1 MYPCASRTNKQTNKN
16 LRCGNRKGLLGRNDQ
31 THHRMGPKTMESIPP
46 SKRNTQAD
54 IQLRTRQTNHQQET
68 DGCIQIKHNPEH
80 QPSRMSSKSTAYV
93 PPKTASTPT
102 KANTQTCSYLDFNQ
116 FLIRR
121 ITRNICLRLRI
132 KQIQTRQQQRALC
145 NSSVHCARAGCTVLH
160 FKPKRTFKVL
170 PTLKGVAKP
179 KRPNTPGQI
188 LTSCTDIGWGGGGAG
203 EEVPTQHNM
212 RAATRC
218 IASLRQALSDHHAC
232 TNKHVQVRSATSSAQ
247 PLSPKTRPSRRGPP
261 KYVPTQ
267 PKTINRV

>member
-1 MYPCASRTNKQTNKN
+1 MSPPSLNCNKMHKHMPQQTNKTNKN

-132 KQIQTRQQQRALC
+132 KPGALHVLITSTSITCRMIAHRTQLLNDYSPTLQKQQQQVLPLAKPDALANMGC
-145 NSSVHCARAGCTVLH
+145 SKMNAIFAPAGCKANSLH
-160 FKPKRTFKVL
+160 TI
-170 PTLKGVAKP
+170 PTK
-179 KRPNTPGQI
+179 
-188 LTSCTDIGWGGGGAG
+188 
-203 EEVPTQHNM
+203 
-212 RAATRC
+212 AATPQPTPCLHPGYVTRGPNRP
-218 IASLRQALSDHHAC
+218 IQLSF
-232 TNKHVQVRSATSSAQ
+232 TPVRSMEATCCCRIQ
-247 PLSPKTRPSRRGPP
+247 NWHVKNTKT
-261 KYVPTQ
+261 
-267 PKTINRV
+267 

>member
-1 MYPCASRTNKQTNKN
+1 MQTNGCYVAYYGIQGGSYCYILCFSTLQGVSRLPPEAKARRCRADCRLKELANKQTNKN

-132 KQIQTRQQQRALC
+132 KQIQ
-145 NSSVHCARAGCTVLH
+145 
-160 FKPKRTFKVL
+160 
-170 PTLKGVAKP
+170 
-179 KRPNTPGQI
+179 I
-188 LTSCTDIGWGGGGAG
+188 LTCREQDI
-203 EEVPTQHNM
+203 
-212 RAATRC
+212 R
-218 IASLRQALSDHHAC
+218 
-232 TNKHVQVRSATSSAQ
+232 
-247 PLSPKTRPSRRGPP
+247 
-261 KYVPTQ
+261 
-267 PKTINRV
+267 

>member
-1 MYPCASRTNKQTNKN
+1 MAAPIPWANVGCLACHVARNKQKNKN

-116 FLIRR
+116 FL
-121 ITRNICLRLRI
+121 
-132 KQIQTRQQQRALC
+132 
-145 NSSVHCARAGCTVLH
+145 
-160 FKPKRTFKVL
+160 FPF
-170 PTLKGVAKP
+170 
-179 KRPNTPGQI
+179 
-188 LTSCTDIGWGGGGAG
+188 
-203 EEVPTQHNM
+203 
-212 RAATRC
+212 ATRVLVPETC
-218 IASLRQALSDHHAC
+218 QDG
-232 TNKHVQVRSATSSAQ
+232 
-247 PLSPKTRPSRRGPP
+247 SRAYKDREEGL
-261 KYVPTQ
+261 
-267 PKTINRV
+267 

>member
-1 MYPCASRTNKQTNKN
+1 MHGKHCSWSATSQDQTEPCMASTVAGAPYTARKASADSIEFYKQTNKN

-132 KQIQTRQQQRALC
+132 KQIQ
-145 NSSVHCARAGCTVLH
+145 
-160 FKPKRTFKVL
+160 
-170 PTLKGVAKP
+170 
-179 KRPNTPGQI
+179 I
-188 LTSCTDIGWGGGGAG
+188 LTCREQDI
-203 EEVPTQHNM
+203 
-212 RAATRC
+212 R
-218 IASLRQALSDHHAC
+218 
-232 TNKHVQVRSATSSAQ
+232 
-247 PLSPKTRPSRRGPP
+247 
-261 KYVPTQ
+261 
-267 PKTINRV
+267 

>member
-1 MYPCASRTNKQTNKN
+1 MQRTQPQRDIFFFICNQTQPPWNVAESIPQSQGNAPIETEPMIKNTTHSSNLAATETNKQTKN

-68 DGCIQIKHNPEH
+68 DGWIQIKHNPEH

-121 ITRNICLRLRI
+121 ITRNICLRLRNPSYAHAKLI
-132 KQIQTRQQQRALC
+132 
-145 NSSVHCARAGCTVLH
+145 
-160 FKPKRTFKVL
+160 
-170 PTLKGVAKP
+170 LKGSQG
-179 KRPNTPGQI
+179 R
-188 LTSCTDIGWGGGGAG
+188 
-203 EEVPTQHNM
+203 
-212 RAATRC
+212 
-218 IASLRQALSDHHAC
+218 RQGS
-232 TNKHVQVRSATSSAQ
+232 
-247 PLSPKTRPSRRGPP
+247 
-261 KYVPTQ
+261 
-267 PKTINRV
+267 

>member
-1 MYPCASRTNKQTNKN
+1 MHTILLLKLGGGLVPNCQGSIVYVQNVLAQWLRTRYTFFLNAQHMIEFVRSIINKQTNKN

-132 KQIQTRQQQRALC
+132 KQIQ
-145 NSSVHCARAGCTVLH
+145 
-160 FKPKRTFKVL
+160 
-170 PTLKGVAKP
+170 
-179 KRPNTPGQI
+179 I
-188 LTSCTDIGWGGGGAG
+188 LTCREQDI
-203 EEVPTQHNM
+203 
-212 RAATRC
+212 R
-218 IASLRQALSDHHAC
+218 
-232 TNKHVQVRSATSSAQ
+232 
-247 PLSPKTRPSRRGPP
+247 
-261 KYVPTQ
+261 
-267 PKTINRV
+267 

>member
-1 MYPCASRTNKQTNKN
+1 MRQPQRAARSKRPNTPSDANPCFDGVSLQGPSLHTCLSIQGISEAAQLPLCRQDQTNKKN
-16 LRCGNRKGLLGRNDQ
+16 LRCGNRKGLLGQNDQ

-132 KQIQTRQQQRALC
+132 KQIQ
-145 NSSVHCARAGCTVLH
+145 
-160 FKPKRTFKVL
+160 
-170 PTLKGVAKP
+170 
-179 KRPNTPGQI
+179 I
-188 LTSCTDIGWGGGGAG
+188 LTCREQDI
-203 EEVPTQHNM
+203 
-212 RAATRC
+212 R
-218 IASLRQALSDHHAC
+218 
-232 TNKHVQVRSATSSAQ
+232 
-247 PLSPKTRPSRRGPP
+247 
-261 KYVPTQ
+261 
-267 PKTINRV
+267 

>member
-1 MYPCASRTNKQTNKN
+1 MSVTPPAGPDSIRTARQTDRRREAYSRCNSPCPVGLLAHPLQRQLQAAHGTRGLCCSCHGRAARTDHCRLHAMVHSEAPDHAKQTNKN

-132 KQIQTRQQQRALC
+132 KQIQ
-145 NSSVHCARAGCTVLH
+145 
-160 FKPKRTFKVL
+160 
-170 PTLKGVAKP
+170 
-179 KRPNTPGQI
+179 I
-188 LTSCTDIGWGGGGAG
+188 LTCREQDI
-203 EEVPTQHNM
+203 
-212 RAATRC
+212 R
-218 IASLRQALSDHHAC
+218 
-232 TNKHVQVRSATSSAQ
+232 
-247 PLSPKTRPSRRGPP
+247 
-261 KYVPTQ
+261 
-267 PKTINRV
+267 

>member
-1 MYPCASRTNKQTNKN
+1 MHLSTIFVCLFVCLQNKQTNKN

-132 KQIQTRQQQRALC
+132 KQIQ
-145 NSSVHCARAGCTVLH
+145 
-160 FKPKRTFKVL
+160 
-170 PTLKGVAKP
+170 
-179 KRPNTPGQI
+179 I
-188 LTSCTDIGWGGGGAG
+188 LTCREQDI
-203 EEVPTQHNM
+203 
-212 RAATRC
+212 R
-218 IASLRQALSDHHAC
+218 
-232 TNKHVQVRSATSSAQ
+232 
-247 PLSPKTRPSRRGPP
+247 
-261 KYVPTQ
+261 
-267 PKTINRV
+267 

>member
-1 MYPCASRTNKQTNKN
+1 MRPFLATCEPVVELLQFPTPRKGATSPALTPLTCIIAAACTIGQSPPVTIPLKQTNKN

-80 QPSRMSSKSTAYV
+80 QPSRMSRKSTAYV

-132 KQIQTRQQQRALC
+132 KQIQ
-145 NSSVHCARAGCTVLH
+145 
-160 FKPKRTFKVL
+160 
-170 PTLKGVAKP
+170 
-179 KRPNTPGQI
+179 I
-188 LTSCTDIGWGGGGAG
+188 LTCREQDI
-203 EEVPTQHNM
+203 
-212 RAATRC
+212 R
-218 IASLRQALSDHHAC
+218 
-232 TNKHVQVRSATSSAQ
+232 
-247 PLSPKTRPSRRGPP
+247 
-261 KYVPTQ
+261 
-267 PKTINRV
+267 

>member
-1 MYPCASRTNKQTNKN
+1 MEEDKKKVLRLLYHSAGGHNGFQHDMRLLNELDIKQTNKN

-121 ITRNICLRLRI
+121 ITRNICLRYNHGWRDLVACSHLRLV
-132 KQIQTRQQQRALC
+132 QASRVQR
-145 NSSVHCARAGCTVLH
+145 
-160 FKPKRTFKVL
+160 
-170 PTLKGVAKP
+170 
-179 KRPNTPGQI
+179 TP
-188 LTSCTDIGWGGGGAG
+188 L
-203 EEVPTQHNM
+203 
-212 RAATRC
+212 
-218 IASLRQALSDHHAC
+218 LSF
-232 TNKHVQVRSATSSAQ
+232 
-247 PLSPKTRPSRRGPP
+247 
-261 KYVPTQ
+261 
-267 PKTINRV
+267 

>member
-1 MYPCASRTNKQTNKN
+1 MGAYIATGEQKSDQHRNQMLQLSQLHVKSTYPPKASNKQTNKN

-132 KQIQTRQQQRALC
+132 KQ
-145 NSSVHCARAGCTVLH
+145 N
-160 FKPKRTFKVL
+160 
-170 PTLKGVAKP
+170 
-179 KRPNTPGQI
+179 QI
-188 LTSCTDIGWGGGGAG
+188 LTCREQDI
-203 EEVPTQHNM
+203 
-212 RAATRC
+212 R
-218 IASLRQALSDHHAC
+218 
-232 TNKHVQVRSATSSAQ
+232 
-247 PLSPKTRPSRRGPP
+247 
-261 KYVPTQ
+261 
-267 PKTINRV
+267 

>member
-1 MYPCASRTNKQTNKN
+1 MVTNHWMLLKLIFFLLLGPSEPLKALFLRSVTSTAPTETSAVGVHYICGVHVQTKTNKN

-132 KQIQTRQQQRALC
+132 KQIQ
-145 NSSVHCARAGCTVLH
+145 
-160 FKPKRTFKVL
+160 
-170 PTLKGVAKP
+170 
-179 KRPNTPGQI
+179 I
-188 LTSCTDIGWGGGGAG
+188 LTCREQDI
-203 EEVPTQHNM
+203 
-212 RAATRC
+212 R
-218 IASLRQALSDHHAC
+218 
-232 TNKHVQVRSATSSAQ
+232 
-247 PLSPKTRPSRRGPP
+247 
-261 KYVPTQ
+261 
-267 PKTINRV
+267 

>member
-1 MYPCASRTNKQTNKN
+1 MWLYSIHHITTDHIPCSWQPSDLPKYHSSTTDRTMTDQMTTQPALMHMAPSPLLCASGPHKQTNKN

-132 KQIQTRQQQRALC
+132 KQIQILTCSHIA
-145 NSSVHCARAGCTVLH
+145 NSS
-160 FKPKRTFKVL
+160 
-170 PTLKGVAKP
+170 LKYLEA
-179 KRPNTPGQI
+179 
-188 LTSCTDIGWGGGGAG
+188 
-203 EEVPTQHNM
+203 
-212 RAATRC
+212 
-218 IASLRQALSDHHAC
+218 
-232 TNKHVQVRSATSSAQ
+232 
-247 PLSPKTRPSRRGPP
+247 
-261 KYVPTQ
+261 
-267 PKTINRV
+267 

>member
-1 MYPCASRTNKQTNKN
+1 MRAHEAVAWVLESVCVCKFTCHTVCVHKLVIELNRTSFYTLVPLIAHFEGTCCRLYAFPFGFWHNKTNKN

-132 KQIQTRQQQRALC
+132 KQIQ
-145 NSSVHCARAGCTVLH
+145 
-160 FKPKRTFKVL
+160 
-170 PTLKGVAKP
+170 
-179 KRPNTPGQI
+179 I
-188 LTSCTDIGWGGGGAG
+188 LTCREQDILIIR
-203 EEVPTQHNM
+203 EHTPH
-212 RAATRC
+212 
-218 IASLRQALSDHHAC
+218 
-232 TNKHVQVRSATSSAQ
+232 
-247 PLSPKTRPSRRGPP
+247 
-261 KYVPTQ
+261 
-267 PKTINRV
+267 

>member
-1 MYPCASRTNKQTNKN
+1 MQLTCHCILAIHLVPYSCRFHSGKMPPSTCKLQVPVLLDGLIVFVEQVPLPSAANKQTNKN

-132 KQIQTRQQQRALC
+132 KQIQ
-145 NSSVHCARAGCTVLH
+145 
-160 FKPKRTFKVL
+160 
-170 PTLKGVAKP
+170 
-179 KRPNTPGQI
+179 I
-188 LTSCTDIGWGGGGAG
+188 LTCREQDI
-203 EEVPTQHNM
+203 
-212 RAATRC
+212 R
-218 IASLRQALSDHHAC
+218 
-232 TNKHVQVRSATSSAQ
+232 
-247 PLSPKTRPSRRGPP
+247 
-261 KYVPTQ
+261 
-267 PKTINRV
+267 

>member
-1 MYPCASRTNKQTNKN
+1 MCLQIKHSPKHQPSKMSGKFKQTNKQKFKVRQPQRAAKSKRPNAPADGSKNNGIHTTKQEEYPSRHPTTDTANKQTNKN

-93 PPKTASTPT
+93 PPKMSSIPT

-121 ITRNICLRLRI
+121 STRNICLRLRI
-132 KQIQTRQQQRALC
+132 KHI
-145 NSSVHCARAGCTVLH
+145 
-160 FKPKRTFKVL
+160 
-170 PTLKGVAKP
+170 
-179 KRPNTPGQI
+179 QI
-188 LTSCTDIGWGGGGAG
+188 LTCREQDI
-203 EEVPTQHNM
+203 
-212 RAATRC
+212 R
-218 IASLRQALSDHHAC
+218 
-232 TNKHVQVRSATSSAQ
+232 
-247 PLSPKTRPSRRGPP
+247 
-261 KYVPTQ
+261 
-267 PKTINRV
+267 

>member
-1 MYPCASRTNKQTNKN
+1 MGLRLFDFYKQTNKN

-102 KANTQTCSYLDFNQ
+102 KAKTQTCSYLDFNQ

-132 KQIQTRQQQRALC
+132 KQIQILTCREQDIRLYHCQMVLCTSLPVDLLAISNRHALC
-145 NSSVHCARAGCTVLH
+145 LRGSWSRLAC
-160 FKPKRTFKVL
+160 
-170 PTLKGVAKP
+170 
-179 KRPNTPGQI
+179 
-188 LTSCTDIGWGGGGAG
+188 
-203 EEVPTQHNM
+203 M
-212 RAATRC
+212 TRC
-218 IASLRQALSDHHAC
+218 VLVVCLVLCVSRVVLCELSLRVVL
-232 TNKHVQVRSATSSAQ
+232 NAQ
-247 PLSPKTRPSRRGPP
+247 SKLCNPNP
-261 KYVPTQ
+261 
-267 PKTINRV
+267 

>member
-1 MYPCASRTNKQTNKN
+1 MVFLNTTSIGSEITLQSTFGVVGLSWAGSFLYSSLPIPHLPLQTNKN

-121 ITRNICLRLRI
+121 ITRNIC
-132 KQIQTRQQQRALC
+132 
-145 NSSVHCARAGCTVLH
+145 H
-160 FKPKRTFKVL
+160 
-170 PTLKGVAKP
+170 
-179 KRPNTPGQI
+179 
-188 LTSCTDIGWGGGGAG
+188 
-203 EEVPTQHNM
+203 
-212 RAATRC
+212 
-218 IASLRQALSDHHAC
+218 
-232 TNKHVQVRSATSSAQ
+232 
-247 PLSPKTRPSRRGPP
+247 
-261 KYVPTQ
+261 
-267 PKTINRV
+267 

>member
-1 MYPCASRTNKQTNKN
+1 MAVCWAHLCGLFSLLGQVGDTLCGSLSGGVEVGVDAWSFVFRLDQNKQTNKN

-54 IQLRTRQTNHQQET
+54 NQLRTRQTNHQQET

-132 KQIQTRQQQRALC
+132 KQIQ
-145 NSSVHCARAGCTVLH
+145 
-160 FKPKRTFKVL
+160 
-170 PTLKGVAKP
+170 
-179 KRPNTPGQI
+179 I
-188 LTSCTDIGWGGGGAG
+188 LTCREQDI
-203 EEVPTQHNM
+203 
-212 RAATRC
+212 R
-218 IASLRQALSDHHAC
+218 
-232 TNKHVQVRSATSSAQ
+232 
-247 PLSPKTRPSRRGPP
+247 
-261 KYVPTQ
+261 
-267 PKTINRV
+267 

>member
-1 MYPCASRTNKQTNKN
+1 MGWPDIQNKTNKN

-102 KANTQTCSYLDFNQ
+102 KANTQACSYLDFNQ

-132 KQIQTRQQQRALC
+132 KHI
-145 NSSVHCARAGCTVLH
+145 
-160 FKPKRTFKVL
+160 
-170 PTLKGVAKP
+170 
-179 KRPNTPGQI
+179 QI
-188 LTSCTDIGWGGGGAG
+188 LTCREQDIW
-203 EEVPTQHNM
+203 
-212 RAATRC
+212 
-218 IASLRQALSDHHAC
+218 
-232 TNKHVQVRSATSSAQ
+232 
-247 PLSPKTRPSRRGPP
+247 
-261 KYVPTQ
+261 
-267 PKTINRV
+267 

>member
-1 MYPCASRTNKQTNKN
+1 MPLWVFYNLLLQLINSQDQLNWTCSLASWLGGGHACDWYCMLPACWCVWSFVCLFVVYGLTTLSDTRYCTKQTQDTVLHQVCSMQPPVAYKDCPWYGQTANIHKSHSLKQKTNKN

-132 KQIQTRQQQRALC
+132 KQIQ
-145 NSSVHCARAGCTVLH
+145 
-160 FKPKRTFKVL
+160 
-170 PTLKGVAKP
+170 
-179 KRPNTPGQI
+179 I
-188 LTSCTDIGWGGGGAG
+188 LTCREQDI
-203 EEVPTQHNM
+203 
-212 RAATRC
+212 R
-218 IASLRQALSDHHAC
+218 
-232 TNKHVQVRSATSSAQ
+232 
-247 PLSPKTRPSRRGPP
+247 
-261 KYVPTQ
+261 
-267 PKTINRV
+267 